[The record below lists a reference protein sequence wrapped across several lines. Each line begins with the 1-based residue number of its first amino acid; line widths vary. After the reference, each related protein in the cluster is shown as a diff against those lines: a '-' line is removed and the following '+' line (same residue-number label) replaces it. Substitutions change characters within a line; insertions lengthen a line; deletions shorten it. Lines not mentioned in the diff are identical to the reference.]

1 MKPLIFVTMIALTLG
16 ACADGRA
23 VPIVAAGVV
32 GAVGGAEIVS
42 HNRHH
47 RHCYY
52 SENQERRVCHW
63 R

>member
-1 MKPLIFVTMIALTLG
+1 MKTLIFVTMIALTLG

-32 GAVGGAEIVS
+32 GAVVGAEIVS

-52 SENQERRVCHW
+52 SQYQQRRVCHW